1 MKELSGKRYV
11 PKGQKAKRFAEPE
24 KTPTAAA
31 LHRNLA
37 VLVSATVLAASLPAV
52 SLGVGAATTG
62 TTTDYLNLR
71 KGAGSGYE
79 VIRVLNNNSTV
90 TVLDTTNTSWFKV
103 KLNDGTT
110 GYCSSEYLNL
120 KGTATTTD
128 YLNLRKGAGKSYSVV
143 TVMPKGAKVEILSTS
158 GSWAKVK
165 TQSGTVGYCSVEYLK
180 HDVLSVTLS
189 ASSLTLTKGSSQ
201 KLTASESVTWSSSN
215 ESVASV
221 ASDGTVKA
229 LKEGTA
235 TITAKTKDGTSS
247 ATCKITVNSQKL
259 QSIKLSTTQKTL
271 YIEESFK
278 LDATTVPA
286 NCTLK
291 YDTDNRNA
299 ISLSWNGK
307 ITALAEGTAH
317 VTVFDSEGIVKE
329 VCTVTVKE
337 RAANGLPAA
346 EENCSMAVGG
356 TKILSCVNVASW
368 STDTPELVRVDDRG
382 FVKGL
387 SAGAAN
393 VYAKDKYGNVLLH
406 AKITVRDQGFTSIS
420 IGNPIKDLGV
430 GDSFNLNAVTDTGKG
445 ELCYKSENPNVASVD
460 ENGKVT
466 GLKEGTATLVVCD
479 KTSTIQTRLTV
490 SVWGKCT
497 VTMTQSTAA
506 VQAGSSVTLRAST
519 NNNSTIKW
527 TSSNESIASVKDGVV
542 SGFRQGTVTIT
553 ATSADGSSKK
563 TCKVTVEPSYTGNV
577 VSVSRSS
584 ASVSAGQTLYITG
597 RASLS
602 SAQWTSSDTSIAT
615 VSNGF
620 VYAKSAGKVAITVN
634 DAYGYR
640 AICVVTVK
648 EAEPIQFSYSSP
660 NSAILNST
668 VTFVA
673 ITDKTRDKV
682 KFVIEENGKTKEV
695 EATSKTAEG
704 NTYVWKATYKATSAG
719 NFTVKAYSSKS
730 GENTWK
736 TCTSG
741 TSTMFVSSQ
750 TNKKQTAVRALRA
763 SDELIGFIALKEG
776 FVSEVTPDTLANNI
790 PTLGHGYV
798 VWEGDTFYN
807 NLTKT
812 QGYALLVEAVNN
824 DVYTEEVNEMLIENN
839 VSFNQQQ
846 FDALVSFSYNL
857 GTGWTYDSDLKDI
870 LLSSVGADTSNT
882 ILKGTV
888 NASSGLNLR
897 TSPTSSADV
906 ITVLSY
912 GDSVTLLSSQK
923 YNGVWYKVKT
933 QSGTV
938 GYCSSSYLTVKT
950 TGGVK
955 KDLNYVNK
963 NALIRELLSYHHAG
977 GVCYYGLLYR
987 RADELEMFFYGDYA
1001 ADGRNNKYNFPNP
1014 PCIQFP

>member
-1 MKELSGKRYV
+1 MSGKRYV
-11 PKGQKAKRFAEPE
+11 PRGQKAKRFAEPE
-24 KTPTAAA
+24 KTPTV
-31 LHRNLA
+31 LHRSLA
-37 VLVSATVLAASLPAV
+37 VLLSATVLAAALPAV
-52 SLGVGAATTG
+52 SFGVDAATTG

-71 KGAGSGYE
+71 KGAGSEYE

-103 KLNDGTT
+103 RLSDGTT

-128 YLNLRKGAGKSYSVV
+128 YLNLRKGAGKSYSVI
-143 TVMPKGAKVEILSTS
+143 TVMPKGEKVQILSTS
-158 GSWAKVK
+158 GSWAQVK
-165 TQSGTVGYCSVEYLK
+165 TQSGTVGYCSVEYLN
-180 HDVLSVTLS
+180 HDVSSSVTLS
-189 ASSLTLTKGSSQ
+189 ASSLTMTKGSSR
-201 KLTASESVTWSSSN
+201 KLTASESVIWSSSN
-215 ESVASV
+215 SSIVSVN
-221 ASDGTVKA
+221 SDGTVKA

-247 ATCKITVNSQKL
+247 AVCKITVNAQKI
-259 QSIKLSTTQKTL
+259 QSIKLSATQKTL
-271 YIEESFK
+271 YIGESFK
-278 LDATTVPA
+278 LNATTVPE
-286 NCTLK
+286 NCALK
-291 YDTDNRNA
+291 YDTDNRNV

-337 RAANGLPAA
+337 RVANSLPAA

-356 TKILSCVNVASW
+356 TKILSCENAASW
-368 STDTPELVRVDDRG
+368 STDTSELVQVDSRG

-387 SAGAAN
+387 SAGTAH
-393 VYAKDKYGNVLLH
+393 VYAKDKYGNILLH
-406 AKITVRDQGFTSIS
+406 ARIAVRDQGFTSIS
-420 IGNPIKDLGV
+420 IGNPVEDLSE
-430 GDSFNLNAVTDTGKG
+430 GDSFSLNAVTNTGKG
-445 ELCYKSENPNVASVD
+445 ELRYKSENTDIASVD

-466 GLKEGTATLVVCD
+466 GLKEGKTTLIVYD
-479 KTSTIQTRLTV
+479 KTSTIQARLTV

-497 VTMTQSTAA
+497 VTISQSTAS
-506 VQAGSSVTLRAST
+506 VRAGSSVCLKAST
-519 NNNSTIKW
+519 NNNSAIKW
-527 TSSNESIASVKDGVV
+527 TSSNENIASVKNGVV
-542 SGFRQGTVTIT
+542 SGFKQGTVTIT
-553 ATSADGSSKK
+553 AASADGSIKK
-563 TCKVTVEPSYTGNV
+563 TCKVTVEPSYTGSV
-577 VSVSRSS
+577 VSISRSS
-584 ASVSAGQTLYITG
+584 DSVSAGQTLYLTG
-597 RASLS
+597 KASQS
-602 SAQWTSSDTSIAT
+602 KAQWKSSDTSIAT

-620 VYAKSAGKVAITVN
+620 VYAKSAGKVAITVD
-634 DAYGYR
+634 DAYGHR
-640 AICVVTVK
+640 AVCVVTVK

-660 NSAILNST
+660 NSATLNST

-673 ITDKTRDKV
+673 ITDKTRSNV
-682 KFVIEENGKTKEV
+682 KFVVEENGTTKEV
-695 EATSKTAEG
+695 EATSKTADG
-704 NTYVWKATYKATSAG
+704 DTYVWKATYKATSAG
-719 NFTVKAYSSKS
+719 SFTVKAYSLKS
-730 GENTWK
+730 GEGAWK

-750 TNKKQTAVRALRA
+750 TNKKQTAVRSLRA
-763 SDELIGFIALKEG
+763 SDELIKFIALKEG

-824 DVYTEEVNEMLIENN
+824 GVYTEKVNEMFIENN
-839 VSFNQQQ
+839 VAFNQQQ

-857 GTGWTYDSDLKDI
+857 GTSWTYSSDLKDI
-870 LLSSVGADTSNT
+870 LLSSIGTDTSNT
-882 ILKGTV
+882 VLQGTV
-888 NASSGLNLR
+888 NTSSGLNLR
-897 TSPTSSADV
+897 TAPTASADV

-923 YNGVWYKVKT
+923 YNSVWYKVKT

-950 TGGVK
+950 TNGVK
-955 KDLNYVNK
+955 KDLTYVNK
-963 NALIRELLSYHHAG
+963 NALIREMLSYHHAG

-987 RADELEMFFYGDYA
+987 RADELEMFLYGDYA
-1001 ADGRNNKYNFPNP
+1001 ADGRDNKYNFPNP
-1014 PCIQFP
+1014 SCIQFP